1 MKEMKEISVF
11 LWMVALLLS
20 SCTAPAAPENEA
32 LLVAEKMAVS
42 DMKRNPEPW
51 TIDFQ
56 KKPKWEYTHGLMMSA
71 NLALYYETGNQ
82 KYLDYV
88 MQYADMFIAEDGS
101 ILTYKLTDYNI
112 DRVNPGKFLMELHK
126 ITGEE
131 RFLLAIEQLRTQ
143 MREHPRIAEGGFWHK
158 KVYPHQMWLDGLYM
172 GTPFLAQYA
181 QTFGEEALF
190 ADIALQ
196 YQVVDENMYNAEVG
210 LYYHGWDAS
219 RQQQWADPV
228 TGLSPHFWGR
238 AMGWIAMGAVDALS
252 WFPEDHPDRYKILNV
267 IDRIAQGAAR
277 HQDAE
282 TGLWWQVMD
291 QPNREG
297 NYLEG
302 SVSSMLTYFYLKG
315 VRLGYLDKKYLQN
328 ADRAYNG
335 LLTHLVKEE
344 EDGSI
349 SLTQV
354 CGVAGLGGKP
364 YRDASY
370 EYYVNE
376 VIRNNDPKG
385 VGPFI
390 LAAIEMSKKEN

>member
-1 MKEMKEISVF
+1 MKALNS
-11 LWMVALLLS
+11 LLLMVVLVFS
-20 SCTAPAAPENEA
+20 SCSAPASENEA
-32 LLVAEKMAVS
+32 LIVAEKMVVS

-71 NLALYYETGNQ
+71 DLALYHETGKE

-88 MQYADMFIAEDGS
+88 MQYADMFISEDGS

-112 DRVNPGKFLMELHK
+112 DRINPGKFLLELYK
-126 ITGEE
+126 ITGEK
-131 RFLLAIEQLRTQ
+131 RFLLAINSLRDQ
-143 MREHPRIAEGGFWHK
+143 MRKHPRIAEGGFWHK

-181 QTFGEEALF
+181 ATFDEEDLF
-190 ADIALQ
+190 ADVALQ
-196 YQVVDENMYNAEVG
+196 YQLVDENMYNADVG

-219 RQQQWADPV
+219 KQQQWANPE

-238 AMGWIAMGAVDALS
+238 AMGWLAMGAVDALS
-252 WFPEDHPDRYKILNV
+252 WFPANHPDRDKILHV
-267 IDRIAQGAAR
+267 INRIAEGAVR

-291 QPNREG
+291 QPGREG
-297 NYLEG
+297 NYLEA
-302 SVSSMLTYFYLKG
+302 SASSMLAYFYLKG
-315 VRLGYLDKKYLQN
+315 VRLGYLETEYLQYGEK
-328 ADRAYNG
+328 AYNG
-335 LLTHLVKEE
+335 LLKNLVKEE
-344 EDGSI
+344 EDGTI
-349 SLTQV
+349 SLTQI

-376 VIRNNDPKG
+376 VIRANDPKG

>member
-1 MKEMKEISVF
+1 MKVLSS
-11 LWMVALLLS
+11 LLLMSVLLTFS
-20 SCTAPAAPENEA
+20 SCSVPAPENEA
-32 LLVAEKMAVS
+32 ILVAEKMAFS

-71 NLALYYETGNQ
+71 DLAMYKETR
-82 KYLDYV
+82 KKEYLDYV
-88 MQYADMFIAEDGS
+88 MKYADMFIGEDGS

-112 DRVNPGKFLMELHK
+112 DRVNPGKFLLELYK
-126 ITGEE
+126 ITGDE
-131 RFLLAIEQLRTQ
+131 RFLLAINRLREQ
-143 MREHPRIAEGGFWHK
+143 MRDHPRIEEGGFWHK

-181 QTFGEEALF
+181 ATFDEESVFSDVAR
-190 ADIALQ
+190 Q
-196 YQVVDENMYNAEVG
+196 YQLVDENMYNPEVG

-219 RQQQWADPV
+219 KQQQWADPE

-238 AMGWIAMGAVDALS
+238 AMGWLAMGAVDALS
-252 WFPEDHPDRYKILNV
+252 WFPEDHPERSTILHV
-267 IDRIAQGAAR
+267 IDRIAKGAVR
-277 HQDAE
+277 HQDPE
-282 TGLWWQVMD
+282 SGLWWQVMD
-291 QPNREG
+291 QPGREG
-297 NYLEG
+297 NYLEA
-302 SVSSMLTYFYLKG
+302 SVSSMLTYFFLKG
-315 VRLGYLDKKYLQN
+315 VRLGYLDKEYLKY
-328 ADRAYNG
+328 ADKAYNG

-344 EDGSI
+344 EDGTI

-354 CGVAGLGGKP
+354 CGVAGLGGRP

-376 VIRNNDPKG
+376 VIRDNDPKG

-390 LAAIEMSKKEN
+390 LAAIEMSKNK